1 MPGPLVIG
9 VLADAVRIVVSKPD
23 LVPKADAV
31 WVGGSVTVEFMGQA
45 SSPRAFAASTGNLR
59 VTKASAL
66 VSVADG
72 MFDFPAPVQLNTGAG
87 GPILSFGTLSVWK
100 ESSGGPRVWVD
111 SVRAALVDSAGLPSN
126 PNTVRGTDKN
136 HESALKRGPNQ
147 RFFITATDDGGLKI
161 DLGVLYST
169 MKIDAAR
176 ESPFVLDADRAK
188 LSFHLDA
195 ASVKAN
201 IAGSSD
207 HRFVAEHGRVQA
219 TPASGLMRVAKPD
232 SKIWSPVEL
241 RAKAL
246 HLAGGW
252 VRAIDFTPE
261 TELSLGRVLDASD
274 VPGTA
279 TILRAPGAHVSWE
292 LDLAGAVAGKPSAR
306 FLYRKP
312 KSSMVRGADIERENR
327 HFGVRVKGLGSR
339 AGVRPVLDVDLLA
352 IDLMVSEGGRRFEYL
367 AGKDVP
373 VGTATEKSRLA
384 PKRSSGLAVLDV
396 PYADL
401 SVRVEDNGADESP
414 FVLDTSR
421 PAALKFTSPTLQ
433 SRPAGFS
440 ATAFDA
446 WELEDAVNPARE
458 FELNAEGLKPTM
470 GDAWLAD
477 FSTRGSPRNYDSIEH
492 PGTTI
497 AMDSNALFGHP
508 QARLRAKMVDDS
520 KTKLTVTGIGSAK
533 EAAAYSAFCI
543 ALGWAAAKTIEA
555 GSIGKAFSSDNFTVN
570 FPKLDGP
577 FGDFVKKNSLA
588 GLRVVFPT
596 RSGGKVAEGAAPFKE
611 FIDHNMPLENG
622 KPPEL
627 FHLPFAMGLSVV
639 LFANGK
645 YVYELDQLP
654 EKDSNK
660 RPLADSQVVA
670 YDFDTSSA
678 VDPIADLDWTAKD
691 WKCAVDR
698 HPAVWPRANDGKR
711 SKLDPLQ
718 PNWRGLFLKGMPLKF
733 LLPKIV
739 ETDFKWLLGIIETVN
754 QGLNLDYG
762 WLDENGA
769 SWVGGFEPKAPIEIT
784 AIPFYDVWSSFLR
797 MYILDALSEGLGGK
811 TVKQAIGLRFELPQ
825 VVGDNGKP
833 LTFEGN
839 FAYTPS
845 DKGQALVDIT
855 SRDGTGA
862 WFSSKSI
869 PGFDKIALRQVST
882 DFKEVLQFSVDL
894 VASDD
899 LAAALP
905 ALSSDD
911 KNPLKAQIKF
921 SLSGEPDAVIS
932 LVLPAEQRSTLF
944 GKWPFTL
951 RSITL
956 DIGKAVV
963 RVAGRIETGLPGLQ
977 SIGATLVITKD
988 GGGNPRVD
996 VELDEIKGE
1005 LSFGG
1010 FKLTASVRWL
1020 QADGTPGSLP
1030 ITDKTGASD
1039 RDLRGTM
1046 ELTDP
1051 GLIGKITLAV
1061 RIGSQGSMPY
1071 WIAWLQE
1078 EGTLSLGLAQ
1088 LRNPFLLFAHN
1099 ADFQDGGNSLQ
1110 KVLSNP
1116 SKSILSSFQPKDDLD
1131 KWLGKW
1137 KPSKSIGTTIAGGG
1151 MLHLGS
1157 AILSTDASDANA
1169 DHLTAIVYNDTGLF
1183 RIDGFAFLVSQYAV
1197 NFSIVVDWAHDYYAI
1212 GLQLPKMELPAGNP
1226 QYTVQAGAIT
1236 LAVGINGR
1244 RYVRLSIGWPE
1255 KNPGGDDFDRDW
1267 DKATKVVVTGM
1278 VPINTFQGGM
1288 LISYEDGKVV
1298 TFGIAI
1304 RAGWTWQS
1312 KPTGGGIAD
1321 ASADAG
1327 IMIGGVFIMSFVFD
1341 DSAAKAAM
1349 TPLHLAWQPDHIQAL
1364 TKVNQAT
1371 LADIQ
1376 AALEEIDRALSPMGL
1391 KDVEVVAQL
1400 YGDLWGNASVQFMGV
1415 TLVGIHIAAY
1425 LRFEVCGSLN
1435 KGVGRAW
1442 GKAGFDVKVTILCVS
1457 YSTSAQVEVTLKDGT
1472 CPVVQAIGSPATF
1485 SDMLG
1490 PFEPF
1495 NQIEDI
1501 NG

>member
-9 VLADAVRIVVSKPD
+9 VLADAVRLVVSNPV
-23 LVPKADAV
+23 LMPKADAV

-45 SSPRAFAASTGNLR
+45 SSPKAFAASTGNLR
-59 VTKASAL
+59 ITNASAI
-66 VSVADG
+66 VSVTDG
-72 MFDFPAPVQLNTGAG
+72 TFGFPGPVQLDTGAG
-87 GPILSFGTLSVWK
+87 GPVVSFGTLSVWK
-100 ESSGGPRVWVD
+100 ESSGAPWIWVD
-111 SVRAALVDSAGLPSN
+111 SVRAALVDSAGLPAN

-136 HESALKRGPNQ
+136 HESALKLGPNQ
-147 RFFITATDDGGLKI
+147 QFFITVTDDGGLKI
-161 DLGVLYST
+161 DLGALYST
-169 MKIDAAR
+169 MKIDAAQ
-176 ESPFVLDADRAK
+176 ETPFVLDADKTK
-188 LSFHLDA
+188 LSFHLDP
-195 ASVKAN
+195 ASVKAS
-201 IAGSSD
+201 AAVSTQ
-207 HRFVAEHGRVQA
+207 HRLVAELGRVQA
-219 TPASGLMRVAKPD
+219 TAASGLMRAAKPD

-241 RAKAL
+241 RATAL
-246 HLAGGW
+246 HFAGGW
-252 VRAIDFTPE
+252 VRATDFTLE
-261 TELSLGRVLDASD
+261 ADLSLGRVLDGSD
-274 VPGTA
+274 GPDSA

-292 LDLAGAVAGKPSAR
+292 LDLAGALAGTPSAR
-306 FLYRKP
+306 FHYRKP
-312 KSSMVRGADIERENR
+312 KSAMARGGDIERENR
-327 HFGVRVKGLGSR
+327 HFGVRVKGLGSC
-339 AGVRPVLDVDLLA
+339 GGTRPVLDADLLA
-352 IDLMVSEGGRRFEYL
+352 IDLTAGRRFEYL
-367 AGKDVP
+367 AGKHVP
-373 VGTATEKSRLA
+373 VGTVTEASRLA
-384 PKRSSGLAVLDV
+384 PKAVAGVAIVDV

-401 SVRVEDNGADESP
+401 SVRIEDDGAAQSP
-414 FVLDTSR
+414 FELDTSK
-421 PAALKFTSPTLQ
+421 PAALTFTSPTLQ

-440 ATAFDA
+440 AAAFDA
-446 WELEDAVNPARE
+446 WELQDAASPARD

-470 GDAWLAD
+470 GETWLDD
-477 FSTRGSPRNYDSIEH
+477 FRTKGNPRNYESVEH

-497 AMDSNALFGHP
+497 AMDSDALVGQKP
-508 QARLRAKMVDDS
+508 ARFRAKAADDN
-520 KTKLTVTGIGSAK
+520 KTKLKVTGIGSAK

-543 ALGWAAAKTIEA
+543 ALGWAAVKSIEA
-555 GSIGKAFSSDNFTVN
+555 GSIGKAFSSDNFGIN

-577 FGDFVKKNSLA
+577 FGQEFVKKNSLA
-588 GLRVVFPT
+588 GLRVVFLT
-596 RSGGKVAEGAAPFKE
+596 RSGGAVVDGAAPFKE
-611 FIDHNMPLENG
+611 FIDQNMPIENG

-654 EKDSNK
+654 VEDPNK
-660 RPLADSQVVA
+660 RPLADSQGIA

-678 VDPIADLDWTAKD
+678 VDPIADLDWSAKD
-691 WKCAVDR
+691 WKDAVDS
-698 HPAVWPRANDGKR
+698 HPAVWPRANDGAR
-711 SKLDPLQ
+711 AKLDPLQ

-733 LLPKIV
+733 LVPKIV
-739 ETDFKWLLGIIETVN
+739 ETDFKWLAGIIQTVN
-754 QGLNLDYG
+754 SGLNLDYG

-769 SWVGGFEPKAPIEIT
+769 SWVGGFEPKAPIEVT
-784 AIPFYDVWSSFLR
+784 EIPFYDVWSSVLR

-811 TVKQAIGLRFELPQ
+811 TIKQAIGLRFELPQ
-825 VVGDNGKP
+825 VVGDDGKP
-833 LTFEGN
+833 LAFEGN

-845 DKGQALVDIT
+845 DKGQGLVDIT
-855 SRDGTGA
+855 SRDGDGS

-882 DFKEVLQFSVDL
+882 DFKDVLQFSVDL

-911 KNPLKAQIKF
+911 KHPLKAQIKF
-921 SLSGEPDAVIS
+921 SLSGTPDAVIS

-956 DIGKAVV
+956 DIGKAIV

-977 SIGATLVITKD
+977 SIGATLVISKD
-988 GGGNPRVD
+988 GGGNPHID

-1010 FKLTASVRWL
+1010 FKLTASVHWMK
-1020 QADGTPGSLP
+1020 ADGTPGSLP
-1030 ITDKTGASD
+1030 LTDKTGASE

-1078 EGTLSLGLAQ
+1078 EGTLSLGIAQ

-1110 KVLSNP
+1110 KVLGNP
-1116 SKSILSSFQPKDDLD
+1116 SKSILSSFQPKGDLD

-1157 AILSTDASDANA
+1157 AILSTDASDTNA

-1183 RIDGFAFLVSQYAV
+1183 RIDAFAFLVSQYEV

-1212 GLQLPKMELPAGNP
+1212 GLQLPTMELPAASP
-1226 QYTVQAGAIT
+1226 QYSVQAGAIV

-1288 LISYEDGKVV
+1288 LISYEDGKFI

-1304 RAGWTWQS
+1304 RVGWTWQP
-1312 KPTGGGIAD
+1312 KPVGGGIAD

-1327 IMIGGVFIMSFVFD
+1327 IMIGGVFILSFIFD
-1341 DSAAKAAM
+1341 DSVSQAAV
-1349 TPLHLAWQPDHIQAL
+1349 TPLRLAWQSNPVRAL
-1364 TKVNQAT
+1364 TKVDSAA
-1371 LADIQ
+1371 LADMQ
-1376 AALEEIDRALSPMGL
+1376 AALEEIDRALTPMGL
-1391 KDVEVVAQL
+1391 KDVVVVAQL
-1400 YGDLWGNASVQFMGV
+1400 YGDLWGNASVHFMGV

-1425 LRFEVCGSLN
+1425 VRFEVCGSLN
-1435 KGVGRAW
+1435 KGIGRAW
-1442 GKAGFDVKVTILCVS
+1442 GKAGFSVSITILCVT
-1457 YSTSAQVEVTLKDGT
+1457 YSTSAQMEITLKDGT
-1472 CPVVQAIGSPATF
+1472 CPVVPAIRSAAAFSNMLSP
-1485 SDMLG
+1485 LG
-1490 PFEPF
+1490 PL